1 MEILTVFEIIFK
13 QFLRWSF
20 RLCRKQGIEVRIVKR
35 GEYDKNYDKSFL
47 NNNLLLAKLKNF
59 QFILL
64 SLKQLNFVKAGETA
78 SLVSPSSCGVN
89 SSSI

>member
-35 GEYDKNYDKSFL
+35 GEYDEDTVRWADAIIS
-47 NNNLLLAKLKNF
+47 AGG
-59 QFILL
+59 
-64 SLKQLNFVKAGETA
+64 KAQVFGFYT
-78 SLVSPSSCGVN
+78 
-89 SSSI
+89 